1 MRRIIAYKGYFKRF
15 YYSLDQ
21 KERDKVDRVLL
32 LMQSEDRMPLH
43 YIRPLREAIYELRF
57 SVPNKELRIL
67 FIFDGEQFVIL
78 LNCFVKKTQ
87 KTPENEIEK
96 ALRLKKEYYEAK
108 RQSRVL

>member
-15 YYSLDQ
+15 YDSLDQ
-21 KERDKVDRVLL
+21 KERDKIDRVLL

-67 FIFDGEQFVIL
+67 FIFDGEQLVIL

-87 KTPENEIEK
+87 KTPEKEIEN
-96 ALRLKKEYYEAK
+96 ALRLKKEYYESK
-108 RQSRVL
+108 KQSRVL